1 MSLSDETGVSSDRGR
16 AAHRTAPGMD
26 ISDCGGGDGRC
37 TAYGPTIRRG
47 GAAAG
52 DPGARP
58 RPRPRAD
65 GVGTATTAA
74 GPLRAAP
81 PAPTGRPQQAGPA
94 GPPVRAGRGSGA
106 DPEAPVSPPPRP
118 RWTERCADR
127 PRPDRCCPG
136 RRPPPAGHPRPPARA
151 RPGLRGLRR
160 RCRARLGFAVRR
172 QDHGRLR
179 AERRRGRRRRLLL
192 PLRPRTPRP
201 LSAGLAALRP
211 LLGDGVPGQSGLGVV
226 RGRAPGA
233 GAQPQLRGS
242 VLPVLRPARHRGAPR
257 AGQAT
262 GDQGR
267 LDLPGPGRLADRRF
281 AADPGLEPGAR
292 PGGQGR
298 GRVQRGARRALGG
311 LPAAR
316 HRPRQH
322 GARPA
327 LPAVARL
334 QIRRQHRHR
343 RARPDRGVR
352 RPVHLAAAAQQLPLR
367 AVARRG
373 LVRRLPAAR
382 VRPLGRVPARAG
394 DAGRDGDRRPH
405 PRGARARARPARQ
418 RSPAPPPRH
427 RPPRPRR
434 HRPPCPDPGRAANG
448 AAIRPPAPSPGPWP
462 RSRRTSRPPS
472 APWASSTTC
481 STAAASTAWS
491 C

>member
-1 MSLSDETGVSSDRGR
+1 MYRPTGDAPRTVRRRGW
-16 AAHRTAPGMD
+16 T
-26 ISDCGGGDGRC
+26 SQTVEGGDGRC

-81 PAPTGRPQQAGPA
+81 ARTDRTTAAGRTGRSTGARGTRERCGPG
-94 GPPVRAGRGSGA
+94 GPGESAPRAHAGRSAARTGRA
-106 DPEAPVSPPPRP
+106 RTAAAPAV
-118 RWTERCADR
+118 
-127 PRPDRCCPG
+127 G
-136 RRPPPAGHPRPPARA
+136 RRRRATPRPPARA

-382 VRPLGRVPARAG
+382 VRPLGR
-394 DAGRDGDRRPH
+394 
-405 PRGARARARPARQ
+405 
-418 RSPAPPPRH
+418 
-427 RPPRPRR
+427 
-434 HRPPCPDPGRAANG
+434 
-448 AAIRPPAPSPGPWP
+448 APSPGPWP